1 MVLNITCLGIS
12 TCWDET
18 KFKDTMVTLVQS
30 NIHSARL
37 QCAAESYIGICFLK
51 VLQMEKNCYKLEKIF
66 LRPIVWL
73 FKSIYHIFS
82 NLKVM
87 KVFFS
92 SISQLYWIDI
102 QYLTNYSCV
111 TYMYHLSYPNHV
123 LSDNN
128 CIHRLCETLKSRCVF
143 KVTLVCVYVPV
154 GQC

>member
-1 MVLNITCLGIS
+1 MRWRTLHRNLFFKSLTDGKNLLQTRKDILETNSMVI
-12 TCWDET
+12 
-18 KFKDTMVTLVQS
+18 
-30 NIHSARL
+30 
-37 QCAAESYIGICFLK
+37 Y
-51 VLQMEKNCYKLEKIF
+51 
-66 LRPIVWL
+66 
-73 FKSIYHIFS
+73 KSIYHIFS
-82 NLKVM
+82 NLTVM

-143 KVTLVCVYVPV
+143 KVFMYLWVNACEEPLKLLELTSAVLWS
-154 GQC
+154 